1 MNAVS
6 SESVQNTVCEYSVS
20 DAADSLSDV
29 ELCIRL
35 CKAVCVWFEA
45 VVRKNIPECC
55 KGLGG
60 QMSAVASPSWRHS
73 SPMTAG
79 CTQKTPA
86 KVSDASI
93 FCGISNKLK

>member
-1 MNAVS
+1 MYAMR
-6 SESVQNTVCEYSVS
+6 SESVQDAVCEYRVS
-20 DAADSLSDV
+20 DAVSSLSDV
-29 ELCIRL
+29 VLCIRL

-45 VVRKNIPECC
+45 VVRKNIPECY
-55 KGLGG
+55 KGLRGR
-60 QMSAVASPSWRHS
+60 MSAGTSPSWRHS

-86 KVSDASI
+86 KVSDTSI

>member
-1 MNAVS
+1 MYAVS
-6 SESVQNTVCEYSVS
+6 SVSVQNAMYEYSVS
-20 DAADSLSDV
+20 DAVSSLSDV
-29 ELCIRL
+29 VLCIRL

-55 KGLGG
+55 RGLGG
-60 QMSAVASPSWRHS
+60 RMSAGASPSWRHS